1 MFYKLISFI
10 TKNPPFRFGE
20 FLCVLIINDSYLV
33 KVDIPYALDNLSYM
47 QYSTSKIFTYR
58 NFV

>member
-33 KVDIPYALDNLSYM
+33 KVGIPYALDNLSYI
-47 QYSTSKIFTYR
+47 QCLF
-58 NFV
+58 NFFFMF